1 MKFEQELPIYLQIEN
16 LVKEKILHSIWKSN
30 ERIPSV
36 REMASTLEV
45 NPNTVMRTYEKLQAA
60 GIIDIQRGLGYF
72 INQNA
77 IKIIMEEKMQKFK
90 EDLPNLFITMKVLN
104 IQPESL
110 LSEYK
115 NFMKQESK

>member
-60 GIIDIQRGLGYF
+60 GIIAVSYTHLDVYKRQR
-72 INQNA
+72 
-77 IKIIMEEKMQKFK
+77 
-90 EDLPNLFITMKVLN
+90 
-104 IQPESL
+104 
-110 LSEYK
+110 
-115 NFMKQESK
+115 